1 MKRYYEA
8 KVKVT
13 YSAFY
18 YKKKEFYN
26 YAKDYRIL
34 VAGESE
40 DDVRTIISLHYEYEI
55 AHPKR
60 IVYRYS
66 KEADDYVR
74 HEFDA
79 DPEDHRAISIDI
91 LSVKLSKIRFF
102 WGNSAA
108 PIYIAKLY
116 GSSSFADRVN
126 LDNNLP
132 LYAAFKIDIAI
143 GAKNFSE
150 AYDIIRSNFSDM
162 SSMLCKIFSKE
173 TIDRVGYFYND
184 KSEYDILSL
193 RRSAWFSIKD
203 NL

>member
-1 MKRYYEA
+1 MKKYYEA

-18 YKKKEFYN
+18 YKKKEYYN

-34 VAGESE
+34 VIGESE
-40 DDVRTIISLHYEYEI
+40 DDIRTIISSYYDYEI

-60 IVYRYS
+60 IEYRYS

-79 DPEDHRAISIDI
+79 DPEDHRAVSIDI
-91 LSVKLSKIRFF
+91 LSVKLSKVCFF

-116 GSSSFADRVN
+116 GSSSFADRAT

-132 LYAAFKIDIAI
+132 LFAAFKIDVAI
-143 GAKNFSE
+143 GAKDFRE
-150 AYDIIRSNFSDM
+150 AYEIIRSNFSDM
-162 SSMLCKIFSKE
+162 SRMLCKIFSKE
-173 TIDRVGYFYND
+173 TIDIVGYFDND
-184 KSEYDILSL
+184 KSKYDILSL
-193 RRSAWFSIKD
+193 RRSAWFSIQD